1 MRHLARVSAFQA
13 IYQLDMG
20 DTEMNAAIEHVA
32 EENELNEKQIAFC
45 SELVKGWTEHKA
57 EIDTLIESHTSGWKL
72 NRLQSVDRNI
82 LRLSC
87 YELVFSETV
96 PTKVAINEAIEIAKV
111 YGDDS
116 SPKFINSVLDKISKR
131 KPAADE
137 QK

>member
-1 MRHLARVSAFQA
+1 MRHLARVSAFQG

-20 DTEMNAAIEHVA
+20 DTVIEAAATHVA

-45 SELVKGWTEHKA
+45 TELMHGWAEHID
-57 EIDTLIESHTSGWKL
+57 EIDEAIEKNTSGWKL
-72 NRLQSVDRNI
+72 DRLQSVDRNI
-82 LRLSC
+82 LRLAC
-87 YELVFSETV
+87 YELLYSESV
-96 PTKVAINEAIEIAKV
+96 PPKVAINEAIEIAKV

-131 KPAADE
+131 KTASDE